1 MMKFMLL
8 TADPEFAA
16 EAQAAGV
23 DRIFLDLEFINKV
36 ERQRGRNTVIS
47 RNTLENIAPLRR
59 VLTSSE
65 LLVRINPIHAHT
77 EEEIERAIADGA
89 DILMLPMVIDRDDVE
104 LFVKL
109 VRGRVKVCPMIENS
123 MALARLDDILDVRGI
138 DEIFIGLNDLHISM
152 NLTFMFELLA
162 GGLVEYMA
170 FKLRRAGIPF
180 GFGGL
185 AKVGEG
191 LLPAQFV
198 LGEHYRLKSGSV
210 ILSRTFRN
218 EVGANCSA
226 PLDLALEISRL
237 RDCEKQISTW
247 DEEHFSNNHQE
258 VRRIV
263 REIVHQSL
271 LKS

>member
-1 MMKFMLL
+1 MMKLMLL
-8 TADPEFAA
+8 TADPDFAA
-16 EAQAAGV
+16 EAQSVGV

-36 ERQRGRNTVIS
+36 ERQKGRNTVIS
-47 RNTLENIAPLRR
+47 RNTLENIAPLRQ
-59 VLTSSE
+59 VLDRSE

-77 EEEIERAIADGA
+77 VEEIERVIAGGA
-89 DILMLPMVIDRDDVE
+89 DILMLPMAVDRDDVE

-109 VRGRVKVCPMIENS
+109 VRGRARVCPMVENAL
-123 MALARLDDILDVRGI
+123 ALARLDDILEVQGI

-162 GGLVEYMA
+162 GGLVEYMSD
-170 FKLRRAGIPF
+170 KLQQAGIPF

-191 LLPAQFV
+191 LLPAQLV
-198 LGEHYRLKSGSV
+198 LGEHYRLQSTSV

-218 EVGANCSA
+218 EVGSNSNE
-226 PLDLALEISRL
+226 PLNLALEISRL

-247 DEEHFSNNHQE
+247 DEKTFIRNHSE

-263 REIVHQSL
+263 REIVQQQCR
-271 LKS
+271 